1 MKKQSILFI
10 LSCLSNLIFA
20 QITITTA
27 DMPLVNDTFRLSETN
42 NIQGLDPELTGTNFT
57 WDFST
62 LIPTT
67 QRMDTFFSVTTTPF
81 TYQFFFNNLFLYPNH
96 KASYA
101 LTGQDIG
108 IPQVS
113 ISEVFNYI
121 KNSSSAYDNVGF
133 GSNINGI
140 PSSTQNTPVDREYNF
155 PMNYGSNHAS
165 NSEFAISVPT
175 FGHYGQ
181 TLDRNDTID
190 GWGSLTLPNG
200 TYDVLRVKSILNK
213 VDTTYLDLLG
223 FGATIPRPE
232 EIEYKWLANFK
243 GLPLLKVITNG
254 GVVTQIEYQDD
265 PLIVSSVIESNKIDN
280 VTIFP
285 NPTKNHLVIDL
296 KLNFS
301 GNLKVNVKD
310 ILGKNVAV
318 VYTNRI
324 GSGNKKILID
334 LAKHTITKGIYFIE
348 LIVDEKQYYTQKIV
362 VVE

>member
-1 MKKQSILFI
+1 MKKLSILFV
-10 LSCLSNLIFA
+10 LSCVSNLMLA

-42 NIQGLDPELTGTNFT
+42 NIQGLDPVLTGTNYS

-62 LIPTT
+62 LISTT
-67 QRMDTFFSVTTTPF
+67 QRVDTFFSVGSTPL
-81 TYQFFFNNLFLYPNH
+81 TYQFFFNNFFLYPNH

-101 LTGQDIG
+101 LRGQDVG

-140 PSSTQNTPVDREYNF
+140 PSSTQNIPVDREYNF
-155 PMNYGSNHAS
+155 PMNYGAS
-165 NSEFAISVPT
+165 NSSYSEFAISVPT

-190 GWGSLTLPNG
+190 GWGSLILPNG

-223 FGATIPRPE
+223 LGTTIPRPE
-232 EIEYKWLANFK
+232 EIEYKWLADGK
-243 GLPLLKVITNG
+243 GLPLLKVITSG
-254 GVVTQIEYQDD
+254 GVVIQIEYQDD
-265 PLIVSSVIESNKIDN
+265 PLVVTSIVENNKIGD

-285 NPTKNHLVIDL
+285 NPTKNHLVIDFEA
-296 KLNFS
+296 NAS
-301 GNLKVNVKD
+301 GNLRVNLKD
-310 ILGKNVAV
+310 ILGKEV
-318 VYTNRI
+318 VVLYTNQI
-324 GSGNKKILID
+324 SSGKNKVLVD
-334 LAKHTITKGIYFIE
+334 LTRHSIKQGIYFIDF
-348 LIVDEKQYYTQKIV
+348 IVDEKQYYTEKIV